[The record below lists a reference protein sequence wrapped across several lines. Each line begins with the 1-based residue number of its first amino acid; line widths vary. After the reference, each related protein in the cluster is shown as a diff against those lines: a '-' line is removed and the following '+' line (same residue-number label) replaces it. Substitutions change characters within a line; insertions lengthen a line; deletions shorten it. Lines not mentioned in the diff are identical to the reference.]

1 MTVADEIQALSDDR
15 TAIQNAILAKG
26 GTVAA
31 ADGFDDFATAIASIP
46 SGGGGLPV
54 IKGSFTAGSAGTVQT
69 ISVSYTGNGY
79 PLLISCV
86 VKGGTSYAEPYRTTL
101 KQRNAGIATLIKAN
115 PDATPTYGSG
125 DANVGLVAVY
135 ARTSSTAAG
144 GTVSYSAAYTSSNPS
159 GSSSLA
165 NIIKVDSKNSFK
177 IYIADGSVY
186 GFYPSQEYD
195 YWVMYSE

>member
-1 MTVADEIQALSDDR
+1 MTIADEIQALSDDR

-26 GTVAA
+26 GTVTA

-54 IKGSFTAGSAGTVQT
+54 IKGSFTAGSAGAVQT
-69 ISVSYTGNGY
+69 INIPYTGNGY

-86 VKGGTSYAEPYRTTL
+86 VKGGTSYAEPYKITL

-115 PDATPTYGSG
+115 PDVTPTYSSS
-125 DANVGLVAVY
+125 DANTGLVTVY
-135 ARTSSTAAG
+135 ARTSSTSAAG
-144 GTVSYSAAYTSSNPS
+144 TATYSVAYTSSNPS

-165 NIIKVDSKNSFK
+165 NIIKVSAKNSFK

-186 GFYPSQEYD
+186 GFYPGQEYD
-195 YWVMYSE
+195 YWAIYSE